1 MTGPARSA
9 GLLLAAGQG
18 RRMGRPK
25 ALIEVDG
32 VPLVLRALDALRDG
46 GVHPLL
52 VVVGAAADEVAELV
66 PPDAEVV
73 RAPDWRDGMGA
84 SLRAGL
90 AALEEVQPPPISVLV
105 HLVDLPGV
113 TPQVVR
119 RLSTHSS
126 SRVLARAT
134 YAGSAGHP
142 VLFGREHWDGLRD
155 TASGDSGGRRYLASR
170 AVGIVECGDLG
181 DASDVDTPADLRRY
195 LAAHPESQAG
205 PEFSRG

>member
-32 VPLVLRALDALRDG
+32 VPLAIRALDALRDG
-46 GVHPLL
+46 GVHPLF
-52 VVVGAAADEVAELV
+52 VVVGAAADEVAALL
-66 PPDAEVV
+66 PADAEIV
-73 RAPDWRDGMGA
+73 RAPDWQDGMGA

-90 AALEEVQPPPISVLV
+90 AALEEIRPPPISVVV

-119 RLSTHSS
+119 RLSAHSAS
-126 SRVLARAT
+126 GVLARAT
-134 YAGSAGHP
+134 YAGTAGHP
-142 VLFGREHWDGLRD
+142 VLFGREHWDGLRA
-155 TASGDSGGRRYLASR
+155 TASGDFGGRRYLASH
-170 AVGIVECGDLG
+170 AVSIVECGDLG
-181 DASDVDTPADLRRY
+181 EASDVDTPADLRRY
-195 LAAHPESQAG
+195 LAANPESQAG
-205 PEFSRG
+205 PELS

>member
-25 ALIEVDG
+25 ALIELDG
-32 VPLVLRALDALRDG
+32 VPLVLRALGALRDG

-52 VVVGAAADEVAELV
+52 VVVGAAADEVAALL
-66 PPDAEVV
+66 PADAEVV
-73 RAPDWRDGMGA
+73 RAPDWQDGMGA

-90 AALEEVQPPPISVLV
+90 AALEEIRPQPISVIV

-113 TPQVVR
+113 TSQVVR
-119 RLSTHSS
+119 RLSTHSAS
-126 SRVLARAT
+126 DVLARAT
-134 YAGSAGHP
+134 YAGTAGHP
-142 VLFGREHWDGLRD
+142 VLFGRAHWDGLRA

-170 AVGIVECGDLG
+170 AVSIVECGDLG
-181 DASDVDTPADLRRY
+181 AASDLDTPADLRRY
-195 LAAHPESQAG
+195 VAANPERKAG
-205 PEFSRG
+205 PELSQ